1 MLELESRLEQERKT
15 VEQQCEELR
24 FLEQQV
30 S

>member
-1 MLELESRLEQERKT
+1 MLELESKLEQERKT
-15 VEQQCEELR
+15 VEQQSEELR

>member
-15 VEQQCEELR
+15 VEQQSEELR